1 VAPFTHLLASWI
13 AATSLTDDRRDCRLI
28 ALAGVVPDL
37 DGLGLVADWI
47 NAGVWNR
54 ETHFYAMQHHFWLH
68 GLAGGL
74 VVAAALAFFGHQRW
88 KVFLGAVAVYHLH
101 LLCDL
106 VGSRG
111 PEKHDLWA
119 IYYSG
124 PFNHEWVWLW
134 RDQWRLDGWQNTV
147 ITYALF
153 AIALR
158 MAVREGHSFVGVVSR
173 RADVVFVAMLR
184 RWSDRFRKPSS
195 KLSSSSASAS

>member
-1 VAPFTHLLASWI
+1 MAPFTHLLASWI

-47 NAGVWNR
+47 NAGFWNR
-54 ETHFYAMQHHFWLH
+54 ETHFYAMQHHYWLH
-68 GLAGGL
+68 GWVGSVA
-74 VVAAALAFFGHQRW
+74 VAAVLTCFGRQRW
-88 KVFLGAVAVYHLH
+88 KVLVGAVAVFHLH

-124 PFNHEWVWLW
+124 PINHDWVWLW

-147 ITYALF
+147 ITFSLF
-153 AIALR
+153 AMALG
-158 MAVREGHSFVGVVSR
+158 MTVRKGHSFVGVVSR
-173 RADVVFVAMLR
+173 RADAVFVAMLR
-184 RWSDRFRKPSS
+184 RWHDRIRKPSS
-195 KLSSSSASAS
+195 KRSSTSVSVS